1 MFCYKNEFFVNHS
14 VVFLW
19 TKTRSKSLREVDLIY
34 WKELT
39 KVKGVTPKE
48 DNVVFILEQTNE
60 TYISQRPNDSIRQF
74 RESIQFSIQFM
85 RALGRQTKLPK
96 WNAVV
101 LRL

>member
-1 MFCYKNEFFVNHS
+1 M
-14 VVFLW
+14 
-19 TKTRSKSLREVDLIY
+19 
-34 WKELT
+34 
-39 KVKGVTPKE
+39 KGVTPKE